1 MIRRRS
7 SAPWPSP
14 VERQGP
20 VFKPER
26 VLQTTGEG
34 RNGDSQTELVGRGD
48 LSVAVPV
55 GPFVVADTFGPFLGQ
70 A

>member
-1 MIRRRS
+1 MPRG
-7 SAPWPSP
+7 PVQ

-26 VLQTTGEG
+26 VLQTAGEG